1 MCLFTQH
8 IEMKFI
14 RYLIVRK
21 TVKSPHMFCIFSDI
35 KTIVQLDLISLR
47 FDNGPYPHQ
56 TSTVDIRVMGNVVCH
71 SCGTD
76 PYLLT
81 LRRLQG
87 KLFFPKLTFPIL
99 ITHIQSWLRFVCHSP
114 VLIPG
119 KTWLNACELVSLV
132 L

>member
-8 IEMKFI
+8 IEIKFI

-21 TVKSPHMFCIFSDI
+21 TVNSPHMFCIFSDI

-56 TSTVDIRVMGNVVCH
+56 TSTVDTRVMGNVVCH

-81 LRRLQG
+81 LRKLQG

-99 ITHIQSWLRFVCHSP
+99 ITRIQSWLCFICHSP
-114 VLIPG
+114 VLIPC

>member
-1 MCLFTQH
+1 
-8 IEMKFI
+8 MKFI

-87 KLFFPKLTFPIL
+87 NFF
-99 ITHIQSWLRFVCHSP
+99 SP
-114 VLIPG
+114 
-119 KTWLNACELVSLV
+119 N
-132 L
+132 